1 MQLIDL
7 IKDSGLEML
16 VVVKSGS
23 EYVHQYFNGDPK
35 DFIKKLTQTPR
46 TTVMTVR
53 LQDIH
58 EELFC
63 NYTEFGV
70 TYFIDGGCHSTLMM
84 CVDKYNRI
92 INNIKDEAV

>member
-1 MQLIDL
+1 MQLTEL
-7 IKDSGLEML
+7 IKESGIEMF

-23 EYVHQYFNGDPK
+23 KYIHHYFNGDIKNFVHKLINTPK
-35 DFIKKLTQTPR
+35 TFS
-46 TTVMTVR
+46 MTVI
-53 LQDIH
+53 LQQIH

-92 INNIKDEAV
+92 INNIKNEAV